1 MNMVFLHE
9 SHKDPTVTWN
19 HWTWWSSKAAIL
31 QHWYYSETNDKTN
44 FNEYISCVGEG
55 VLAYST
61 TSSVDPENQKENLIQ
76 HNSLAGV
83 SLNNLVL
90 DILKQMATW
99 KKIPED
105 N

>member
-1 MNMVFLHE
+1 M
-9 SHKDPTVTWN
+9 W
-19 HWTWWSSKAAIL
+19 
-31 QHWYYSETNDKTN
+31 
-44 FNEYISCVGEG
+44 GRG

-90 DILKQMATW
+90 DIFKQMAPW
-99 KKIPED
+99 KK
-105 N
+105 NS